1 MELII
6 QIIAALAIFIGALI
20 FGNGYD
26 DRPRLN
32 GHNKSYR
39 RKMKRLMALG
49 VSLSLI
55 GSGYLFMF

>member
-1 MELII
+1 MELIL
-6 QIIAALAIFIGALI
+6 QIIAALAMFLGALI

-39 RKMKRLMALG
+39 RKMKRLMAIGVALFLG
-49 VSLSLI
+49 GAWYLI
-55 GSGYLFMF
+55 K